1 MKEFLPEIDDLIAKV
16 LTEEASR
23 KEQVELQT
31 WLKESPDNEQYFE
44 ALKRI
49 WTESTE
55 AAPALDVNTDVAW
68 AKVKQRIH
76 APKPLTVKWLSLG
89 NVLRAAAAILLLF
102 TVLQFLNKTEKPI
115 EQTYAANTKI
125 ENTTLTDGSAITL
138 NKKSSVTTVFSKK
151 ERRVRMT
158 GEAYFA
164 VAKDTEKPFI
174 IDVNTLE
181 VKVVGTAFKI
191 DNLSQ
196 PNQIIVVVDEG
207 IVEVKGRNNEVKR
220 LTKKQKA
227 VYDIVSGNFVEVKL
241 NDDVNAMAFKSRE
254 WIFEKKALKEVVA
267 KINEFYNSSVEIV
280 SPSLEN
286 CPINTVFTFDKQSLD
301 DVLDNILSMYE
312 LDEWKMEKKDGKIFL
327 SGKGCE

>member
-16 LTEEASR
+16 LTEEANR

-31 WLKESPDNEQYFE
+31 WLKESPENEQYFD

-49 WTESTE
+49 WTESAE

-89 NVLRAAAAILLLF
+89 NMLRAAAAILLLF
-102 TVLQFLNKTEKPI
+102 TVFQFLNKTEELQ
-115 EQTYAANTKI
+115 EQTYAADTKI
-125 ENTTLTDGSAITL
+125 EKTTLTDGSAITL

-164 VAKDTEKPFI
+164 VAKDAEKPFV
-174 IDVNTLE
+174 IDVNSLE

-196 PNQIIVVVDEG
+196 PSKIIVVVEEG

-220 LTKKQKA
+220 LTKNQKA
-227 VYDIVSGNFVEVKL
+227 VYDIVLGNFVEVKQ
-241 NDDVNAMAFKSRE
+241 NDDVNTMAFKSRE
-254 WIFEKKALKEVVA
+254 LIFEKTALKEVVA
-267 KINEFYNSSVEIV
+267 KINEFYGSSVEII
-280 SPSLEN
+280 SPSIEN
-286 CPINTVFTFDKQSLD
+286 CPINTVFTFDTQTLD
-301 DVLDNILSMYE
+301 DVLENILVTYE
-312 LDEWKMEKKDGKIFL
+312 LDGWKVEKKEGKIFL

>member
-31 WLKESPDNEQYFE
+31 WLKESPDNAQYFE

-49 WTESTE
+49 WTESAE

-68 AKVKQRIH
+68 TKVKQQIH
-76 APKPLTVKWLSLG
+76 APKPLTVKWLSFG
-89 NVLRAAAAILLLF
+89 NTLRAAAAILLLF
-102 TVLQFLNKTEKPI
+102 TVFQFLNKTETLQ
-115 EQTYAANTKI
+115 EQTYAADMKI
-125 ENTTLTDGSAITL
+125 EKTTLTDGSAITL

-164 VAKDTEKPFI
+164 VAKDAEKPFV
-174 IDVNTLE
+174 IDVNSLE

-196 PNQIIVVVDEG
+196 PDKIIVVVDEG
-207 IVEVKGRNNEVKR
+207 IVEVKGKNDVKR
-220 LTKKQKA
+220 LTKNQKA
-227 VYDIVSGNFVEVKL
+227 VYDIVSGNFVEVKM

-254 WIFEKKALKEVVA
+254 LIFENDPLKIVIA
-267 KINEFYNSSVEIV
+267 RINEFYEGSVVKI
-280 SPSLEN
+280 SPNIEN
-286 CPINTVFTFDKQSLD
+286 CPISSPFYFDRQT
-301 DVLDNILSMYE
+301 
-312 LDEWKMEKKDGKIFL
+312 LDEVLEIILTTYESDKWKIEKKEGIIFL
-327 SGKGCE
+327 SGKGCEE

>member
-23 KEQVELQT
+23 MEQVELQT
-31 WLKESPDNEQYFE
+31 WLKESPENEQYFE

-49 WTESTE
+49 WTESAE

-68 AKVKQRIH
+68 AKIKQRIH
-76 APKPLTVKWLSLG
+76 VPKPLTVKWLSMG
-89 NVLRAAAAILLLF
+89 NMLRAAAAILLLF
-102 TVLQFLNKTEKPI
+102 TVFQFLNKTETPQ
-115 EQTYAANTKI
+115 EQTYAADTKI
-125 ENTTLTDGSAITL
+125 EKTTLTDGSAITL

-164 VAKDTEKPFI
+164 VAKDAEKPFV
-174 IDVNTLE
+174 IDVNSLE

-196 PNQIIVVVDEG
+196 LDKIIVVVDEG
-207 IVEVKGRNNEVKR
+207 IVEVKGKNEVKR
-220 LTKKQKA
+220 LMKNQKA
-227 VYDIVSGNFVEVKL
+227 VYDIVSGNFVEVKE
-241 NDDVNAMAFKSRE
+241 NDDANAMAFKSRE
-254 WIFEKKALKEVVA
+254 LIFENTALKEVVA
-267 KINEFYNSSVEIV
+267 KINEFYSTPVEIV
-280 SPSLEN
+280 SRSIEN
-286 CPINTVFTFDKQSLD
+286 CPISSPFHFDKQSLD
-301 DVLDNILSMYE
+301 EILDIILTTYE
-312 LDEWKMEKKDGKIFL
+312 LGEWKVEKKDGKIFL